1 MSGPREQAGAE
12 PPDEKTGGPRE
23 FLAALYDAHAA
34 GLYRYALVVLGD
46 HAAAEDAV
54 QQAFVK
60 LAGIGGR
67 LYGIDSFAD
76 YLRTAVRNE
85 CWRIIEKRRRRPE
98 ELETSPAAPL
108 IEAADPNAVD
118 EDERLRVEGALRALP
133 AEQREVVYLKVYEDK
148 TFQQIADW
156 VGVSISTITSR
167 YRYAMEK
174 LRERL
179 GVESDIEG
187 NRHER

>member
-12 PPDEKTGGPRE
+12 PPDARAGGPRE
-23 FLAALYDAHAA
+23 FLATLYDAHAVR
-34 GLYRYALVVLGD
+34 LYRYALVVLAD

-54 QQAFVK
+54 QQAFAK
-60 LAGIGGR
+60 LAGMGGR
-67 LYGIDSFAD
+67 SHEIDSCDD

-85 CWRIIEKRRRRPE
+85 CWRITEKRRRQPE
-98 ELETSPAAPL
+98 ELETSSVVPL
-108 IEAADPNAVD
+108 IEAIDPNAID
-118 EDERLRVEGALRALP
+118 EDERRRVEGALRALP
-133 AEQREVVYLKVYEDK
+133 AEQREVVYLKIYEGK

-156 VGVSISTITSR
+156 VGVSINTITSR

-179 GVESDIEG
+179 GVEG
-187 NRHER
+187 GT

>member
-1 MSGPREQAGAE
+1 MSGPRGHAGAE
-12 PPDEKTGGPRE
+12 PPDPRGGGPRE

-34 GLYRYALVVLGD
+34 GLYRYALVVLAD

-54 QQAFVK
+54 QHAFAK
-60 LAGIGGR
+60 LAGMGGR
-67 LYGIDSFAD
+67 VHEIESCAD

-98 ELETSPAAPL
+98 ELETSSVTPL
-108 IEAADPNAVD
+108 IEAADPNAID

-133 AEQREVVYLKVYEDK
+133 AEQREVVYLKIYEGK

-156 VGVSISTITSR
+156 VGVSINTIASR
-167 YRYAMEK
+167 YRYAIEK
-174 LRERL
+174 LREHLAIERR
-179 GVESDIEG
+179 IEG
-187 NRHER
+187 KPS